1 VLRIAERG
9 QERVY
14 VLTSGKVLEA
24 LASDRK
30 ENIPVEARDHIRT
43 FHEYFFTL
51 APDERVINAN
61 LSRALYLADGSAKRL
76 YDNLKENG
84 FYAGVV
90 SGNINQDIGIDSITL
105 NTDAY
110 PFYFRCQ
117 ATQRIIRPTTLVT
130 RELVTEG

>member
-1 VLRIAERG
+1 MLRLAEREQG
-9 QERVY
+9 RVY

-30 ENIPVEARDHIRT
+30 ENIPVEARDHIRS

-51 APDERVINAN
+51 APDEKVINAN
-61 LSRALYLADGSAKRL
+61 LARALYLADGSAKEL

-84 FYAGVV
+84 FYAGNV
-90 SGNINQDIGIDSITL
+90 SGNINQEIGVDSITL
-105 NTDAY
+105 DTNTS
-110 PFYFRCQ
+110 PFYFRCH